1 MSSSL
6 SKSDKFFVEEITK
19 KHKHQALAYGSTRF
33 GLKDTN
39 LRL

>member
-1 MSSSL
+1 MSSGL
-6 SKSDKFFVEEITK
+6 NKSDKFFVEETTK

-39 LRL
+39 PKL